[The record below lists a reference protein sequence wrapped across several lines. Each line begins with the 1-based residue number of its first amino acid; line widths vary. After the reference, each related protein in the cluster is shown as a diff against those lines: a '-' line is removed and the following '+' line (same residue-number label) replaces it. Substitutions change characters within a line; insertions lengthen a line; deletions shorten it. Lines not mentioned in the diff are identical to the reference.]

1 MIDREMVEKAARLL
15 ECIAGQED
23 PWNGASAFFT
33 QIVDPEQS
41 EGEVIK
47 TARFHMFRVKRLH
60 TELLHKQES
69 LRENPERFW
78 LEYTPVGP
86 FPEGLSAEE
95 ARQWFQ
101 VDAVL
106 TVFSTMAEGDTGR
119 RDRCIW
125 ALDRAIKSMAKNP
138 TRDSARDQALKRQG
152 IAAFEVAR
160 PLLCGMPEVARAIRE
175 EAGQHERKR
184 MLVGWGGL
192 PLPLVAVTAIL
203 MEALETAAIRRSE
216 HNRGLLTCGG
226 TRSVTMVWA
235 AVEVLRVA
243 QAVGVGELSP
253 GEGAQRLADVDL
265 LMTMEPMTRARV
277 ESAEDMRLLRR
288 ISLLE
293 YIPLGVGLGMEALSW
308 MAKAAERNGCPGT
321 QPEWV
326 NTEAAAD
333 GAEQIAQ
340 YAQRELL
347 PEIAGKAGHH
357 LDELMDYAVLLL
369 NGETQ

>member
-1 MIDREMVEKAARLL
+1 MVEKAARLL

-265 LMTMEPMTRARV
+265 LMTMEPITRARV
-277 ESAEDMRLLRR
+277 ESAEVMRLLHR